1 MFDFVTNADRDP
13 DDIVV
18 ADAVT
23 PDGDWIEVDL
33 SSYVRAGA
41 KYIVAGFSFEDS
53 DDTQAAW
60 DVDAAAY
67 ATSTGIKL
75 YTGTL
80 GAAETG
86 TVQQVI
92 LPIADKKLYINL
104 NSAPSGATL
113 SATVTMHLLA
123 YGA

>member
-1 MFDFVTNADRDP
+1 MFDFVNNADRDP

-33 SSYVRAGA
+33 SDYVRAGA
-41 KYIVAGFSFEDS
+41 KYIIAGFSFEDS
-53 DDTQAAW
+53 DDTEAAW

-67 ATSTGIKL
+67 TTSTGIKL
-75 YTGTL
+75 YSDTLGVGATGTL
-80 GAAETG
+80 
-86 TVQQVI
+86 QQVI
-92 LPIADKKLYINL
+92 LPIADKKINFNL
-104 NSAPSGATL
+104 NSAPAAATE
-113 SATVTMHLLA
+113 SVTVTMHLLG